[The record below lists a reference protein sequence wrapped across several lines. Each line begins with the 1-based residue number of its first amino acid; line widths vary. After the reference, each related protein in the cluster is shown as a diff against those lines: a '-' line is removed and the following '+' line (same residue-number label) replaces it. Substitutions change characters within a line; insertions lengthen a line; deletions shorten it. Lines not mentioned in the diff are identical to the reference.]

1 MNIGE
6 TILTFRTGLQRNKKN
21 LEESKM
27 KCNTM
32 IIYEDSY
39 INGKL
44 VKDMTNAEK
53 DAFVKKQEAKGCKVI
68 FKGGD
73 DELD

>member
-1 MNIGE
+1 
-6 TILTFRTGLQRNKKN
+6 
-21 LEESKM
+21 M

-73 DELD
+73 NELD

>member
-1 MNIGE
+1 MY
-6 TILTFRTGLQRNKKN
+6 
-21 LEESKM
+21 
-27 KCNTM
+27 
-32 IIYEDSY
+32 IYEDSY

-44 VKDMTNAEK
+44 VKDMTNEEK

-68 FKGGD
+68 FKGYN